1 MEKKRIEFHGFHSIG
16 ICRGVLISEKVV
28 GIEKRRRS
36 TSFSVLCDWS
46 SMHVNVSS
54 FMIWWTKD
62 LDFARNCPMIHGYF
76 VGLCYHLGH
85 LLNSECPKLPGGLKA
100 SWYENFGRVPQ
111 PQAGPVWAVIF
122 MWCKLQL
129 LAWTLWLRTGGILVI
144 LTEENGKTQLL
155 ELNSLSSKGAIKIG
169 LGTIAFGGF
178 IIGCLKIVAARP
190 WNHVPCYVVPRYGW
204 PCNTHSFSQ
213 DLSVSQLLHQ
223 RLLFHFYSIAED
235 CLAFEWL

>member
-1 MEKKRIEFHGFHSIG
+1 
-16 ICRGVLISEKVV
+16 
-28 GIEKRRRS
+28 
-36 TSFSVLCDWS
+36 
-46 SMHVNVSS
+46 MHVNVSS

-100 SWYENFGRVPQ
+100 NWYSH
-111 PQAGPVWAVIF
+111 
-122 MWCKLQL
+122 KLEQYEQWYSCDASYGW
-129 LAWTLWLRTGGILVI
+129 LAWTPWLCTGGILVI
-144 LTEENGKTQLL
+144 LTEKNGKTQLL

-190 WNHVPCYVVPRYGW
+190 WNHVSCYVVPRYGR
-204 PCNTHSFSQ
+204 PCSTHSFSQ

-223 RLLFHFYSIAED
+223 RLLFHFYSIAKD
-235 CLAFEWL
+235 CLALNDFKYMYLGSF

>member
-1 MEKKRIEFHGFHSIG
+1 MISGSFRCQGRGEYRASGGGVGMPSMPILLLLQFDVYLICVSRLGALFAHKRMDKKRIEFHSVG
-16 ICRGVLISEKVV
+16 ICRGVVISEKVV

-36 TSFSVLCDWS
+36 TSFSVLCDC

-100 SWYENFGRVPQ
+100 SWYEHFGRVPQ

-144 LTEENGKTQLL
+144 LTEKNGKTQLL
-155 ELNSLSSKGAIKIG
+155 ELSKSA
-169 LGTIAFGGF
+169 
-178 IIGCLKIVAARP
+178 
-190 WNHVPCYVVPRYGW
+190 
-204 PCNTHSFSQ
+204 
-213 DLSVSQLLHQ
+213 
-223 RLLFHFYSIAED
+223 
-235 CLAFEWL
+235 